1 MLKKLILSFF
11 IFSSSLFADTP
22 ITAFQDNL
30 YHCDKGQI
38 ALCCV
43 FRNEAVW
50 LKEWLEYH
58 RLIGVDHFY
67 LYNNLSSDE
76 YLTVLLPYIQEG
88 IIELYNYPKEKFDI
102 GDQVIVYNHALDLA
116 RGENSWLLI
125 IDTDEFIVPM
135 QDDSLKCYL
144 ARHANASGLIVN
156 WQVFG
161 TSYVHD
167 LKPGEL
173 LIEKL
178 LYRAPPWHEI
188 NAWHKSFVQPTEVV
202 RCHNAHYCV
211 YHENASVY
219 NPSISEIRIHH
230 YSMRT
235 ERFLYEVKLPR
246 ITKWSENAFNVEK
259 LLAFVAVAN
268 SEYDDSIVRFVAPL
282 KQILD
287 CK

>member
-1 MLKKLILSFF
+1 MIRKIFFF
-11 IFSSSLFADTP
+11 IFVFSTSLFADTP
-22 ITAFQDNL
+22 FNAFPGNL
-30 YHCDKGQI
+30 ANCDKGQV

-43 FRNEAVW
+43 FRNEAAW

-76 YLTVLLPYIQEG
+76 YLAVLLPYIRQG
-88 IIELYNYPKEKFDI
+88 IIELFDYPKEKFDI
-102 GDQVIVYNHALDLA
+102 GDQVIIYNHALDKA
-116 RGENSWLLI
+116 RGENNWLII

-144 ARHANASGLIVN
+144 ARHDNASGLIVN

-161 TSYVHD
+161 TSCVHH
-167 LKPGEL
+167 LEPGEL

-178 LYRAPPWHEI
+178 LYRAPPGHEI
-188 NAWHKSFVQPTEVV
+188 NGWHKSIVQPTEVV
-202 RCHNAHYCV
+202 RCRNAHYCD
-211 YHENASVY
+211 YHEHARIH
-219 NPSISEIRIHH
+219 NPPISEIRIHH
-230 YSMRT
+230 YFMRT
-235 ERFLYEVKLPR
+235 EQFLYEVKLPR
-246 ITKWSENAFNVEK
+246 ITRWSENAFNVEK

-268 SEYDDSIVRFVAPL
+268 SEYDDSIIRFAVLL

>member
-1 MLKKLILSFF
+1 MLKKIIVFIL

-22 ITAFQDNL
+22 VIPFQNNVKN
-30 YHCDKGQI
+30 CDKGQI

-43 FRNEAVW
+43 FRNEAGW
-50 LKEWLEYH
+50 LREWLEYH

-76 YLTVLLPYIQEG
+76 YLSVLLPYVQKG
-88 IIELYNYPKEKFDI
+88 IIELYDYPKEKFDI
-102 GDQVIVYNHALDLA
+102 SDQVVVYNHALEMA
-116 RGENSWLLI
+116 RGENSWLI
-125 IDTDEFIVPM
+125 IVDTDEFIVPM
-135 QDDSLKCYL
+135 QDDSLKSYL
-144 ARHANASGLIVN
+144 ARHDNASGLILN

-161 TSYVHD
+161 TSYVHH
-167 LKPGEL
+167 LEPGEL

-188 NAWHKSFVQPTEVV
+188 NAWHKSIVQPAEAV
-202 RCHNAHYCV
+202 RCRNAHYCD
-211 YHENASVY
+211 YHENAYVY
-219 NPSISEIRIHH
+219 NPPISEIRIHH
-230 YSMRT
+230 YFMRT
-235 ERFLYEVKLPR
+235 EQFLYEVKLPR

-268 SEYDDSIVRFVAPL
+268 SEYDDSIMPFVAPL